1 MPLSRVGYLS
11 DTDTAQICG
20 VHSVRHIFVV
30 SYRSL
35 LGHVSNAL
43 ACNGGHGPTYI
54 FNGCHYGFGL
64 VVVWLVTVMKRLR
77 GVSSVALEGDNKDK
91 LTVTGDVDAV
101 HLGRVLR
108 KKFQCVTLV
117 SVEEVKKKDDNK
129 CKIEIEDD
137 KGCYYYTPY
146 CAPPPCGPSPYCHPV
161 YDSYDSTCSI
171 M

>member
-1 MPLSRVGYLS
+1 MKQKIVLQMQLDSDKSRSKALKIA
-11 DTDTAQICG
+11 AQEI
-20 VHSVRHIFVV
+20 
-30 SYRSL
+30 
-35 LGHVSNAL
+35 
-43 ACNGGHGPTYI
+43 
-54 FNGCHYGFGL
+54 
-64 VVVWLVTVMKRLR
+64 